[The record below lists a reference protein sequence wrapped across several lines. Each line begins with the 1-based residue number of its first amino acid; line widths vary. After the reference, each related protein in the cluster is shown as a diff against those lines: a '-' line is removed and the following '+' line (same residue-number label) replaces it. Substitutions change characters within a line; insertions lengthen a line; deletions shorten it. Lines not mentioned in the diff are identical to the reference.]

1 MKALLIFAFIVSLTL
16 VSLTPST
23 AKVAAASSSDDRAI
37 RAVIEAFRVG
47 IIERDK
53 AALNRLP
60 VSADITFV
68 ASIDP
73 VTLARLRTR
82 RAEAKRLIPGT
93 YPAFVE
99 DIVSS
104 KTRSEETF
112 DKISVRSDGSVA
124 TVYFRYTFKEYGTM
138 TNWGHESW
146 SLVATDAGWK
156 ISSIIYS
163 LNLPAPPKR

>member
-1 MKALLIFAFIVSLTL
+1 MVKALPILAIIVGLIL
-16 VSLTPST
+16 VSLTSST
-23 AKVAAASSSDDRAI
+23 AKVAAASSADDSAI
-37 RAVIEAFRVG
+37 RAVVEAFRVG
-47 IIERDK
+47 VIARDR

-60 VSADITFV
+60 VSPDITFV

-73 VTLARLRTR
+73 TTLARLRTR
-82 RAEAKRLIPGT
+82 HAEAKRLIPGT

-99 DIVSS
+99 VIVSS

-124 TVYFRYTFKEYGTM
+124 TVYFSYTFKEDGTV
-138 TNWGHESW
+138 TNWG
-146 SLVATDAGWK
+146 LVATDAGWK

-163 LNLPAPPKR
+163 LSLPTPSKR